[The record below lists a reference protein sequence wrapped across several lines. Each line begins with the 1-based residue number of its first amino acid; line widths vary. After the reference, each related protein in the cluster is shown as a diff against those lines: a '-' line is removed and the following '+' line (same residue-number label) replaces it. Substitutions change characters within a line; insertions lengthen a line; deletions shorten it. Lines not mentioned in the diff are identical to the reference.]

1 MRYLPLLA
9 IAVSSFAF
17 ANTPGDFVGKNKHGL
32 TFSIN
37 MDSSNIEVKDGDEI
51 WKPRYISAYQVRT
64 KGKYL
69 IPFNERQLPS
79 NCTIPRRSN
88 RVEFEFISC
97 HEHKGTPL
105 SNVRYELKI
114 ESVNCCK

>member
-1 MRYLPLLA
+1 MRYLPFLA

-17 ANTPGDFVGKNKHGL
+17 ANTPGDFSGKNKRGL

-37 MDSSNIEVKDGDEI
+37 MDSSDIEVKDGDEI
-51 WKPRYISAYQVRT
+51 WKPRYISVYQVRT

-79 NCTIPRRSN
+79 NCWNYVANAPAIKSILNPQVAPRITS
-88 RVEFEFISC
+88 
-97 HEHKGTPL
+97 
-105 SNVRYELKI
+105 
-114 ESVNCCK
+114 